1 MDALARRPV
10 VFAAAVSLLATVL
23 VVAAKLVA
31 GFVTGSVSVL
41 GEALQSTVDVFVSA
55 TAVFVVRAAA
65 MPPDADHPYGHG
77 KVEILSSFLQMIA
90 IIASSLYILW
100 EAYGRLRHPIPVQVD
115 WGIAAMGY
123 AAVSNTLVSRYLVRV
138 SRKFPS
144 TALEAE
150 ALHLRA
156 DTLSSA
162 GVLVGLVLVRV
173 TGNPILDPVV
183 AAVFV
188 VVTIGAASVK
198 LRELT
203 HPLLDRS
210 LPIEDVRRVEQ
221 VLRAHP
227 ETRGY
232 HRLRSRYV
240 GTTRFV
246 DLHVQLDDH
255 LTFVQ
260 AHTIAEEL
268 EDAISEAL
276 GGAGVTIHYEP
287 SIAETAHRLT
297 NHPTD
302 PLAETSWSGPR

>member
-1 MDALARRPV
+1 M
-10 VFAAAVSLLATVL
+10 FAAAVSLVATAL

-41 GEALQSTVDVFVSA
+41 GEALQSTVDVLVSA

-65 MPPDADHPYGHG
+65 MPPDSDHPYGHG
-77 KVEILSSFLQMIA
+77 KVEILSSFLQMLA
-90 IIASSLYILW
+90 IIGSSLYILW

-123 AAVSNTLVSRYLVRV
+123 AAISNTVVSTFLVRAA
-138 SRKFPS
+138 RRHPS

-162 GVLVGLVLVRV
+162 GILVGLLLVRI

-188 VVTIGAASVK
+188 VVTIGAAAVK
-198 LRELT
+198 LRELA
-203 HPLLDRS
+203 HPLLDRA
-210 LPIEDVRRVEQ
+210 LPAEDVRRIEQ
-221 VLRAHP
+221 VLRAHA

-240 GTTRFV
+240 GSTRFV

-255 LTFVQ
+255 LTFVA

-268 EDAISEAL
+268 ESAISEAL

-302 PLAETSWSGPR
+302 PLSETSWSGPA